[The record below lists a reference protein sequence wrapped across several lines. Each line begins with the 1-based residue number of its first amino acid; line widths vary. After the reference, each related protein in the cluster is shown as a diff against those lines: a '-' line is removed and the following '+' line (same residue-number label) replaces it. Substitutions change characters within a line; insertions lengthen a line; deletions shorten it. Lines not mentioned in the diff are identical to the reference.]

1 MSSGVQP
8 EAWEVLPWDNPEA
21 NPLEDLNNI
30 AKRLFDHDF
39 LSEDLDTEKEGNMK
53 YENLQ
58 KAHTLVD
65 GYSQAEQDVLK
76 PFLPELPKQK
86 TLDEIIQDVY
96 EAYMCETEQYNLD
109 RLAEIHFQLTN
120 WGKIPPAREKAL
132 YYEDYEELP
141 EDSVV
146 LGQGCPWVK
155 REGLW
160 HNTFGGPV
168 GDDALTGEPREVVR
182 KGNGYVQ

>member
-1 MSSGVQP
+1 
-8 EAWEVLPWDNPEA
+8 
-21 NPLEDLNNI
+21 
-30 AKRLFDHDF
+30 
-39 LSEDLDTEKEGNMK
+39 MK

-65 GYSQAEQDVLK
+65 GYSQAAQDVLK

-86 TLDEIIQDVY
+86 TLDEILEDVY
-96 EAYMCETEQYNLD
+96 EAYMWAEDEPNSNRLD
-109 RLAEIHFQLTN
+109 EIHFQLTN
-120 WGKIPPAREKAL
+120 WGKIPPARETA
-132 YYEDYEELP
+132 YFIEDYENLP

-146 LGQGCPWVK
+146 LGRGCPWVK

-160 HNTFGGPV
+160 QNTFGGPV
-168 GDDALTGEPREVVR
+168 GDDALAGETREVIR

>member
-1 MSSGVQP
+1 
-8 EAWEVLPWDNPEA
+8 
-21 NPLEDLNNI
+21 
-30 AKRLFDHDF
+30 
-39 LSEDLDTEKEGNMK
+39 MK

-86 TLDEIIQDVY
+86 TLDEILEDVY
-96 EAYMCETEQYNLD
+96 EAYMWAEDEPNSNRLD
-109 RLAEIHFQLTN
+109 EIHFQLTN
-120 WGKIPPAREKAL
+120 WGKIPPARETA
-132 YYEDYEELP
+132 YFTEDYENLP

-146 LGQGCPWVK
+146 LGRGCPWVK

-160 HNTFGGPV
+160 QNTFGGPV
-168 GDDALTGEPREVVR
+168 GDDALAGETREVIR